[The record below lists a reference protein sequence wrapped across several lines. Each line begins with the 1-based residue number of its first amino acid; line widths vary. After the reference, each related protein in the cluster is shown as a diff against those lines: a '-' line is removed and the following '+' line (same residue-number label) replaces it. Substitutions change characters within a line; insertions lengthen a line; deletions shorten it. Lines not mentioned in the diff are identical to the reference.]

1 MARLFVSYS
10 SRDAAIAHQLAEGL
24 RSCGHQIAI
33 DVDSLVPGVEWRREL
48 LNKLLLSDGV
58 VVVLTENALGSPFVL
73 TEIGAARASSRHF
86 LIPVIFGPPPRHP
99 VVQDL
104 YAIRQSSRS
113 RRNVQQAIERV
124 DAAVKTHLRRSAALH
139 GVMVPAGYEHLHPS
153 IRRFCDDSPF
163 ERNVFV
169 MMKFPDKT
177 TMRAAHLRLLSEIWE
192 TISAEAKRHGLAAQR
207 ADQRSYHDQLWENIC
222 VYIIGSKYGVAVLE
236 DEVASELNPNVALE
250 YGFMKALDHPVA
262 LLRSSTFQH
271 GRADLSGK
279 LAKQFD
285 IVSGALRTRTLRD
298 AAAGWFAEQG
308 LARTRVRARRSRR
321 RRTS

>member
-10 SRDAAIAHQLAEGL
+10 SRDADVAHRLAEGL
-24 RSCGHQIAI
+24 RGLGHQIAI

-48 LNKLLLSDGV
+48 LDKLLLSDGV

-86 LIPVIFGPPPRHP
+86 LIPVTFGPPPRHP
-99 VVQDL
+99 VVQDVWT
-104 YAIRQSSRS
+104 IRQPSASPA
-113 RRNVQQAIERV
+113 NVRAAIAKV
-124 DAAVKTHLRRSAALH
+124 DDAVKMHLQRSAALL
-139 GVMVPAGYEHLHPS
+139 GVVVPAGYEHLHPNV
-153 IRRFCDDSPF
+153 RRFCDDSPF
-163 ERNVFV
+163 ERNVFI
-169 MMKFPDKT
+169 MMKFPDRT
-177 TMRAAHLRLLSEIWE
+177 SMRVSHVRLLNEIWDA
-192 TISAEAKRHGLAAQR
+192 IRDEAARYGLTAHR

-222 VYIIGSKYGVAVLE
+222 VYIIGSKYGIAVLE

-279 LAKQFD
+279 LAKEFD
-285 IVSGALRTRTLRD
+285 IVSGALRPRALRA
-298 AAAGWFAEQG
+298 AAAGWFEEQG
-308 LARTRVRARRSRR
+308 LARARPRRRSRGAP
-321 RRTS
+321 